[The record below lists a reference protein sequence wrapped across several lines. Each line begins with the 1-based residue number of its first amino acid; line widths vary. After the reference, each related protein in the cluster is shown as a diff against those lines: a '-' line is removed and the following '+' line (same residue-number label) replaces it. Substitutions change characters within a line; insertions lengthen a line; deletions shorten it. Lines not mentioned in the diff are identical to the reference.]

1 MPEGGT
7 RFRTCVIPQRS
18 GGARACAAISS
29 AIATYAPHY
38 EMLDPRL
45 RPSLTSDAI
54 SQKNSQACRSGSG
67 CTRIDPP
74 LHQHASPAGKS
85 MHSQPTTHR
94 YDAARP
100 CLAHR
105 KYKVMSLKA
114 AADSRYQGASPVQR
128 IPRLLPKPATDASSS
143 KRRSGDRW
151 RRPRAKN
158 PHREY
163 FTLLVRLCSVA
174 ARPAKLNLLPK
185 AKRLT
190 KQDHKFSSRRSTGD
204 LHHVQNH
211 AHRRAAPRR
220 NQPGRHRRPGE

>member
-1 MPEGGT
+1 MD
-7 RFRTCVIPQRS
+7 PQRS

-29 AIATYAPHY
+29 VRATCAPHD
-38 EMLDPRL
+38 ETLRPRL
-45 RPSLTSDAI
+45 HPAMTPDTI
-54 SQKNSQACRSGSG
+54 SQKNSQACSSLSG
-67 CTRIDPP
+67 CTRIDASP
-74 LHQHASPAGKS
+74 HQHASRAGTS
-85 MHSQPTTHR
+85 MHSQPATHR

-100 CLAHR
+100 CFAHR
-105 KYKVMSLKA
+105 KHKALSLKA
-114 AADSRYQGASPVQR
+114 AADSRCQGTSPVQR
-128 IPRLLPKPATDASSS
+128 IQRLRPKPATDASSS
-143 KRRSGDRW
+143 KQRSGDRS
-151 RRPRAKN
+151 RRPWSKR

-190 KQDHKFSSRRSTGD
+190 TQDHKFSSRRSTGD

-220 NQPGRHRRPGE
+220 R